1 MTTEARSALTEHLTA
16 ASAGPNPP
24 PVDRLRAAAEYVIE
38 PSAQQQAKTPGVS
51 EVSPPKTPTSGC

>member
-1 MTTEARSALTEHLTA
+1 MTAEARSALTEHLTA

-38 PSAQQQAKTPGVS
+38 RAKPDQLILFG
-51 EVSPPKTPTSGC
+51 